1 MRWSIRA
8 WSTGRPMTT
17 ITHIPAEPSWWR
29 IFSRNRGSVVG
40 AVVLVVL
47 FALAIVAP
55 MLLRFEAGRIDVGPS
70 MAPPSLVHLMGTDE
84 LGRDVFARAA
94 AGLSVSLMVG
104 FGAATISTFLGV
116 VIGGLAGFFGRSIDA
131 LLMRLTEI
139 FQVIPRFFLAV
150 LLVAFFGASIFNILI
165 AIAVLSWPEIARLV
179 RGEFLSLRSRQF
191 VDAARVAGA
200 SRTSLIFGEIL
211 PNALGPVVVNA
222 TLMVGQAM
230 LLEAGLSYLGLGDP
244 TKASLGQM
252 LQEAQQIMRSAWWTT
267 AFPGMFI
274 FLAVLSLN
282 LVGDGLTDVL
292 NPRARG
298 R

>member
-1 MRWSIRA
+1 MA
-8 WSTGRPMTT
+8 TTSTN
-17 ITHIPAEPSWWR
+17 IPADPSWRR
-29 IFSRNRGSVVG
+29 IFSRNHGSVAG
-40 AVVLVVL
+40 GIVLASL
-47 FALAIVAP
+47 FALAIFAP
-55 MLLRFEAGRIDVGPS
+55 IVQPFEAGRINVGPS
-70 MAPPSLVHLMGTDE
+70 MAPPNLTHLMGTDE
-84 LGRDVFARAA
+84 LGRDVFSRAT
-94 AGLSVSLMVG
+94 AGLSVSLLVG
-104 FGAATISTFLGV
+104 FGAATISTVLGIL
-116 VIGGLAGFFGRSIDA
+116 IGGLAGFFGRAVDA
-131 LLMRLTEI
+131 VLMRVTEI

-150 LLVAFFGASIFNILI
+150 LLVAFFGASILNILV

-179 RGEFLSLRSRQF
+179 RGEFLTLRSRQF

-230 LLEAGLSYLGLGDP
+230 LLEAGLSYLGLGDS

-267 AFPGMFI
+267 AFPGLFI

-282 LVGDGLTDVL
+282 VVGDGLTDVL

>member
-1 MRWSIRA
+1 MA
-8 WSTGRPMTT
+8 TTSTN
-17 ITHIPAEPSWWR
+17 IPADPSWWR
-29 IFSRNRGSVVG
+29 IFSRNRGSVAG
-40 AVVLVVL
+40 GIVLASL
-47 FALAIVAP
+47 FALAIFAP
-55 MLLRFEAGRIDVGPS
+55 IVQPFEAGRINVGPS
-70 MAPPSLVHLMGTDE
+70 MAPPNLTHLMGTDE
-84 LGRDVFARAA
+84 LGRDVFSRAT
-94 AGLSVSLMVG
+94 AGLSVSLLVG
-104 FGAATISTFLGV
+104 FGAATISTVLGIL
-116 VIGGLAGFFGRSIDA
+116 IGGLAGFFGRAVDA
-131 LLMRLTEI
+131 VLMRVTEI

-150 LLVAFFGASIFNILI
+150 LLVAFFGASILNILV

-179 RGEFLSLRSRQF
+179 RGEFLTLRSRQF

-230 LLEAGLSYLGLGDP
+230 LLEAGLSYLGLGDS

-267 AFPGMFI
+267 AFPGLFI

-282 LVGDGLTDVL
+282 VVGDGLTDVL